1 VEGARVVNGR
11 EQQQLVDV
19 LVDLVVGQRL
29 VGPMA
34 IHDRGRR
41 EGHQVRRLRRGGVLK
56 VMKKKK
62 KMSTHPGC
70 T

>member
-1 VEGARVVNGR
+1 MEGARVVNGR

-41 EGHQVRRLRRGGVLK
+41 EGHQVRRLRRGGVQ
-56 VMKKKK
+56 V
-62 KMSTHPGC
+62 
-70 T
+70 